1 MVQCGSVFFRKVLS
15 ICEGRLKWWRGVK
28 TYTNKKTVYII
39 KDINGLCFRIVVLL
53 GFEPGLT
60 EPKSD
65 VLPLH
70 HRTILM
76 CFVKSSAKI

>member
-53 GFEPGLT
+53 GLEHINMIDN
-60 EPKSD
+60 K
-65 VLPLH
+65 
-70 HRTILM
+70 
-76 CFVKSSAKI
+76 

>member
-1 MVQCGSVFFRKVLS
+1 MLHIFNLS
-15 ICEGRLKWWRGVK
+15 STIAVAPQR
-28 TYTNKKTVYII
+28 
-39 KDINGLCFRIVVLL
+39 
-53 GFEPGLT
+53 FELQPA

-70 HRTILM
+70 HGAIPY